1 MASMLTTA
9 SDGAWTVEDLAA
21 LPDDGLRYELV
32 DGALLVTPPPGPRHQ
47 IAAYQ
52 LAKVLEAALPAHLR
66 LLPGPVAV
74 RTSAHRELQPD
85 LSVAPASSVGPARLE
100 GAPPALVVEVLSH
113 STPLDRL
120 GAQAGAV
127 RGDGRRVVLGAGP
140 SGPVAACLG
149 PHRRAVRRGSRRL
162 RCAALPRRATVPGPG
177 GTDRTRADGRLTIS
191 RSPAPRPRR

>member
-9 SDGAWTVEDLAA
+9 RDGAWTVEDLAA

-100 GAPPALVVEVLSH
+100 GAPPALVVEVLSR
-113 STPLDRL
+113 STRSTDLVLKRALYEEMGIGSYWVLDPVVPSLRAWDL
-120 GAQAGAV
+120 IDGRYVEVADVCGAQPYLAERPFPV
-127 RGDGRRVVLGAGP
+127 RVVPTELVPTAG
-140 SGPVAACLG
+140 
-149 PHRRAVRRGSRRL
+149 
-162 RCAALPRRATVPGPG
+162 
-177 GTDRTRADGRLTIS
+177 
-191 RSPAPRPRR
+191 

>member
-9 SDGAWTVEDLAA
+9 RDDAWTVEDLAA

-100 GAPPALVVEVLSH
+100 GAPPALVVEVLSR
-113 STPLDRL
+113 STRCTDLVLKRAL
-120 GAQAGAV
+120 YEEMGVG
-127 RGDGRRVVLGAGP
+127 VVLGAGP
-140 SGPVAACLG
+140 SGPVAARLG
-149 PHRRAVRRGSRRL
+149 PHRPAVHRGSRRL
-162 RCAALPRRATVPGPG
+162 RRAALPRRATVPGPG

>member
-9 SDGAWTVEDLAA
+9 PDGAWTVEDLAA

-100 GAPPALVVEVLSH
+100 GA
-113 STPLDRL
+113 
-120 GAQAGAV
+120 
-127 RGDGRRVVLGAGP
+127 RRP
-140 SGPVAACLG
+140 SW
-149 PHRRAVRRGSRRL
+149 SR
-162 RCAALPRRATVPGPG
+162 
-177 GTDRTRADGRLTIS
+177 
-191 RSPAPRPRR
+191 

>member
-1 MASMLTTA
+1 MLTTA
-9 SDGAWTVEDLAA
+9 PDGAWTVEDLAA
-21 LPDDGLRYELV
+21 LPDDGLRYELI

-52 LAKVLEAALPAHLR
+52 LAKVLEAALPPHLR
-66 LLPGPVAV
+66 LLPGPGC
-74 RTSAHRELQPD
+74 RPD
-85 LSVAPASSVGPARLE
+85 H
-100 GAPPALVVEVLSH
+100 GAPRAAARPVRRAGVLGGSGTPGGSAAGPRSRGALAQH
-113 STPLDRL
+113 PLDRL

-149 PHRRAVRRGSRRL
+149 PHRLAVRRGSRRL
-162 RCAALPRRATVPGPG
+162 RCAALPRRATFPGPG
-177 GTDRTRADGRLTIS
+177 GTDRAGADGRLTIS